1 MPLQNVTVQKRA
13 AASLFSSMASPFS
26 LHSISYMFIRQCIMG
41 TDNALSCLVTSAMRT
56 SNPSIHLLNQNP
68 SVGFNVVMYR
78 FLSPVNT
85 KPNPLFG
92 DVFHTSLCVKRT
104 PQAIAYLMV
113 LPLLYLVPWFAT
125 KVPPPVAYP
134 NRLPAHM
141 VPEQGKSCNP
151 TPYCT

>member
-41 TDNALSCLVTSAMRT
+41 TDNALSCLVTSAIRT

-104 PQAIAYLMV
+104 PPSNRVFDGAPFA
-113 LPLLYLVPWFAT
+113 LPGSLVC
-125 KVPPPVAYP
+125 
-134 NRLPAHM
+134 H
-141 VPEQGKSCNP
+141 KSP
-151 TPYCT
+151 TAGRIP